1 MSPINIEKKQRNL
14 MHIEFLRLIAIYLV
28 IFNHTQTNGFFY
40 FSIVPN
46 SRFYWFY
53 MFTSIACKV
62 AVPIFFMISGALLLG
77 KDESLRDLYKNRILK
92 FTGILIVVSLLYQIY
107 YNWYYNDLELNTLNN
122 LFKTIYTRSATAAL
136 WYLYSYIG
144 MLAML
149 PLLRKMVRA
158 MEKKDYIYLA
168 SWSLFICGIV
178 PVMQYYLSK
187 GTIYLTGNFSVPL
200 FTATNI
206 TYVIMGYFFE
216 HVLDEKYYTAKTAL
230 ILATSSFFC
239 IVICCFMT
247 QYKAALTGEL
257 SESTS
262 QTFYSV
268 LIAIPA
274 YTLYFCTKLIFTKK
288 KLDNRIANFIKCAGG
303 TTFGIYL
310 LESILRQKL
319 HFIFDQLQPIIHTFP
334 ACILYVLIVLIAGGI
349 ITFVLKR
356 IPLFN
361 KLL

>member
-1 MSPINIEKKQRNL
+1 MSSANIEKKPRNL
-14 MHIEFLRLIAIYLV
+14 IHIEFLRLFSIYLV

-77 KDESLRDLYKNRILK
+77 KDESLRDLYKNRVLK

-144 MLAML
+144 MLVML
-149 PLLRKMVRA
+149 PLLRKMVKT
-158 MEKKDYIYLA
+158 MEKKDYLYLA
-168 SWSLFICGIV
+168 AWSLFICGIV
-178 PVMQYYLSK
+178 PVAQYYLSK
-187 GTIYLTGNFSVPL
+187 GTVYLTGDFSVTL

-206 TYVIMGYFFE
+206 PYVIMGYFFE
-216 HVLDEKYYTAKTAL
+216 HVLEPKHYTAKAAL

-247 QYKAALTGEL
+247 QYKANITGEL
-257 SESTS
+257 SEGAS
-262 QTFYSV
+262 QTFHSV
-268 LIAIPA
+268 LIAMPA
-274 YTLYFCTKLIFTKK
+274 YTLYFCTKLLFTKK
-288 KLDNRIANFIKCAGG
+288 KLNNKIANIITCAGG

-310 LESILRQKL
+310 GESILRQRL

-334 ACILYVLIVLIAGGI
+334 ACILYVLIVLITGGI
-349 ITFVLKR
+349 ITFVLKK
-356 IPLFN
+356 IPLFS